1 MTCQVYQGLPSESV
15 KAHDSGKLHSRRGRL
30 LSMWMPATLVG
41 FIQDGVLLQQYWAK
55 EAGPY
60 RFLPA
65 AEMAE
70 AFRNSAEGRAAA
82 EELAQPP
89 ERTRQGGQCLPRSG
103 TRLGEQVTVVLDMF
117 RGCVPGQSQIGCCSS
132 PHLTSMT

>member
-1 MTCQVYQGLPSESV
+1 MTVAC
-15 KAHDSGKLHSRRGRL
+15 
-30 LSMWMPATLVG
+30 
-41 FIQDGVLLQQYWAK
+41 FIQYLVLLQQYWAK
-55 EAGPY
+55 EAEPY

-89 ERTRQGGQCLPRSG
+89 ERTKQGMQSLADQERCWATIGQG
-103 TRLGEQVTVVLDMF
+103 AE
-117 RGCVPGQSQIGCCSS
+117 
-132 PHLTSMT
+132 